1 MHGQEEQ
8 MFLFSQLPQCDA
20 QQRPLSQ
27 VKRLLGFLR
36 GQSLDLNLPLGPTE
50 FPEIHYPQL
59 YGYVGGDDL
68 DWLPLHSWKRG
79 SEDFVALHYLPYAL
93 P

>member
-1 MHGQEEQ
+1 

-27 VKRLLGFLR
+27 VKRLLGFLT
-36 GQSLDLNLPLGPTE
+36 GQSLDLSLPLGPTE
-50 FPEIHYPQL
+50 FLEIHYPQL
-59 YGYVGGDDL
+59 HGYIGGDDL
-68 DWLPLHSWKRG
+68 DWLPLHSWKCG

-93 P
+93 PEGRDV